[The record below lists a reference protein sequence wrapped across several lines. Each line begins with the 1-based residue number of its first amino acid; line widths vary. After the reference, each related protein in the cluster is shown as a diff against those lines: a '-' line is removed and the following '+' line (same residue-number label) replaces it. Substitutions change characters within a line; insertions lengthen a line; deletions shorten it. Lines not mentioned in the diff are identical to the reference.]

1 MAYEQRWY
9 SGNPGCL
16 IVLLDQSGSMD
27 EVVVGDKLGRRK
39 CDLAAEIV
47 NQTLSRLVDENT
59 TMDSGVKD
67 RAEVAVIGYGG
78 SGVSSALGG
87 FLTGQ
92 DIVSLSELAANIVRT
107 EQQEVHGVDSRGEP
121 IVTVVDHLVWVE
133 PSAAGGTP
141 MGEAFRKAHSLVEVW
156 ARAHPTSHP
165 PVVINIS
172 DGGATD
178 CGNSRD
184 FTPYAR
190 QLVEVTTDDGN
201 ALLLN
206 IHITEKQTTPI
217 EYPAQIPDLGD
228 VARDPVTV
236 MLAKYLFD
244 TASILPDV
252 VLNRMQAEGTKIE
265 AGARGFV
272 FNGNGPSLT
281 QMFVF
286 VTPRPT
292 GDIPMDR

>member
-1 MAYEQRWY
+1 MAYEQPWY

-16 IVLLDQSGSMD
+16 IILLDQSGSMD
-27 EVVVGDKLGRRK
+27 DVVVGDKEGRRK

-47 NQTLSRLVDENT
+47 NRTLSGLVDENT

-92 DIVSLSELAANIVRT
+92 DIVSLSELATNIVRT
-107 EQQEVHGVDSRGEP
+107 EQKKKHGVDARGEP
-121 IVTVVDHLVWVE
+121 IVTMVDHLIWIE
-133 PSAAGGTP
+133 PSADGGTP
-141 MGEAFRKAHSLVEVW
+141 MGEAFRKARSLAEAW
-156 ARAHPTSHP
+156 AGAHPTSHP

-184 FTPYAR
+184 FTPYALELS
-190 QLVEVTTDDGN
+190 QVTMDDGN

-217 EYPAQIPDLGD
+217 EYPIQLPNLGD
-228 VARDPVTV
+228 AAGDPVTE

-244 TASILPDV
+244 TASVLPEVILG
-252 VLNRMQAEGTKIE
+252 RMRAKGKKVE

-272 FNGNGPSLT
+272 FNGNGPSLS

-286 VTPRPT
+286 ATPTKNEFR
-292 GDIPMDR
+292 MDR